1 MSDSATPHIAQIDP
15 ATVIIGTN
23 VRLDARL
30 DKDFVA
36 SIRERG
42 VLEPVVVTQDEEGH
56 YLVRYGQRRTLAA
69 VEAGRATIP
78 AYVVETTAE
87 ADRIIDQMAEN
98 DHRTGI
104 NVAERVAALATLAG
118 LGMTAAQIAKRTAT
132 RKADVETALVVAAS
146 PMASKAADRYD
157 FLTLDQAATIADFQ
171 TDPEA
176 VKALTVAA
184 KEGQF
189 EHVAQRQRDD
199 RDRQARVDEAHEAL
213 TAEGTTVIEAWDP
226 YGTHKKAAALTE
238 LLLSPDGENRTQLTP
253 EQHQQCPGH
262 AAYVKP
268 SWQWDDNGHRVSDAQ
283 AAYVCTEWK
292 GHGHAQRYGSSP
304 SVPSRDEMTD
314 EQREKARAERR
325 DVVESNKAWEAT
337 EPVRRAW
344 LATFAARKTAPKGSA
359 AFLARALTEHA
370 EAVGDVGGAA
380 LTAEWFKL
388 SHPGYGGRVPAQ
400 AIIEKATEGRALLIA
415 VCRVL
420 ADMEKRTSRDSW
432 RHVEPATAALLK
444 FLAENGYELA
454 DVEKRA
460 AGLPRRVK
468 RSAAA

>member
-1 MSDSATPHIAQIDP
+1 
-15 ATVIIGTN
+15 
-23 VRLDARL
+23 
-30 DKDFVA
+30 
-36 SIRERG
+36 
-42 VLEPVVVTQDEEGH
+42 
-56 YLVRYGQRRTLAA
+56 
-69 VEAGRATIP
+69 
-78 AYVVETTAE
+78 
-87 ADRIIDQMAEN
+87 
-98 DHRTGI
+98 
-104 NVAERVAALATLAG
+104 
-118 LGMTAAQIAKRTAT
+118 MTAAQIANQTAT

-146 PMASKAADRYD
+146 PMASKAADRFD
-157 FLTLDQAATIADFQ
+157 FLTLDQAATIAEFQ
-171 TDPEA
+171 TDTEA
-176 VKALTVAA
+176 VKGLTVAA

-189 EHVAQRQRDD
+189 EHVAQRLRDD
-199 RDRQARVDEAHEAL
+199 RDRQARVDEAQEAL
-213 TAEGTTVIEAWDP
+213 KADGTTVIEAWDP

-238 LLLSPDGENRTQLTP
+238 LRAQDGESREPVTP
-253 EQHQQCPGH
+253 EQHRPCPGH
-262 AAYVKP
+262 AAHVKP
-268 SWQWDDNGHRVSDAQ
+268 SWQWDDNGRRVSVAH
-283 AAYVCTEWK
+283 AAYVCTDWK

-304 SVPSRDEMTD
+304 SAPSLDEMTD

-460 AGLPRRVK
+460 AGLPRRAK
-468 RSAAA
+468 RTAAA